1 MIEFEKEVVE
11 YLNIPNI
18 PKKEWNQQ
26 DSFQDGVAVVGLSLG
41 RQAYAVCTFNK
52 DEDSEPRI
60 KKVFGIEPFTSI
72 EEIFV
77 VPAYMDNDTSDAD
90 LDSESKKRA
99 EQLAEEAKE
108 LENAGKVDESI
119 EKANLLPEWIFD
131 EIHNREEAIEDANK
145 LPEWIFPEIH
155 NRDEAMAY
163 LREFNRINRIKKG
176 KVPTNEETIKM
187 RLYNIYMS
195 QKNHK

>member
-52 DEDSEPRI
+52 DEDREPRI

-72 EEIFV
+72 EKILV
-77 VPAYMDNDTSDAD
+77 VPAYMDNDTTDAD
-90 LDSESKKRA
+90 LDAESKKRA
-99 EQLAEEAKE
+99 EQLAAEAKE
-108 LENAGKVDESI
+108 LENAGTVEEAV
-119 EKANLLPEWIFD
+119 EKANELPEWIFD
-131 EIHNREEAIEDANK
+131 EIHNREEAIAWLKQYNIANK
-145 LPEWIFPEIH
+145 
-155 NRDEAMAY
+155 
-163 LREFNRINRIKKG
+163 IKKG
-176 KVPTNEETIKM
+176 KVPTNEETIKL

-195 QKNHK
+195 QKKKK

>member
-41 RQAYAVCTFNK
+41 RQAYAVCTFDK
-52 DEDSEPRI
+52 DEDREPRV

-72 EEIFV
+72 EKIFV

-90 LDSESKKRA
+90 LDSESKKLA

-108 LENAGKVDESI
+108 LENQGTVDEAI
-119 EKANLLPEWIFD
+119 EDANKLPEWIFD
-131 EIHNREEAIEDANK
+131 EIHNREEAMAWLKQYNIRNK
-145 LPEWIFPEIH
+145 
-155 NRDEAMAY
+155 
-163 LREFNRINRIKKG
+163 IKKG

>member
-26 DSFQDGVAVVGLSLG
+26 DSFQDGVAVVCLSLG

-52 DEDSEPRI
+52 DEDREPRI

-72 EEIFV
+72 EKIFV

-108 LENAGKVDESI
+108 LENAGTVEESI
-119 EKANLLPEWIFD
+119 EKANELPEWIFD
-131 EIHNREEAIEDANK
+131 EIHNREEAMAWLKQYNIRNK
-145 LPEWIFPEIH
+145 
-155 NRDEAMAY
+155 
-163 LREFNRINRIKKG
+163 IKKG